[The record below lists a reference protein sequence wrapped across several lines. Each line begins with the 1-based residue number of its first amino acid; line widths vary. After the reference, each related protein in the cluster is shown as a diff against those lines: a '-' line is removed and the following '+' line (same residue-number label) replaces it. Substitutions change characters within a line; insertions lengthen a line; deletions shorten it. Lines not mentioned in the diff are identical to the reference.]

1 MVSLNVDG
9 TTIKGDYHTTVGG
22 SINQI
27 KFLEGSLIMFTV
39 KFNIRILFQVEIP
52 FLEFCSKMFDNC
64 EKI

>member
-1 MVSLNVDG
+1 MSMAPQL
-9 TTIKGDYHTTVGG
+9 KGNYHTTVGG

-39 KFNIRILFQVEIP
+39 KFNISMPFQAEIP
-52 FLEFCSKMFDNC
+52 CLEFCSKKMFDNC